1 MERHSVGIDPT
12 LPMKRGKLPE
22 NSINQMKDG
31 PLLAVTVN
39 GEWDGRYDRVS
50 REWKD

>member
-1 MERHSVGIDPT
+1 MERHSVGIDPK
-12 LPMKRGKLPE
+12 LLMKRGKLPE
-22 NSINQMKDG
+22 NSINQIKDG

-39 GEWDGRYDRVS
+39 GAWDGRYDRVS